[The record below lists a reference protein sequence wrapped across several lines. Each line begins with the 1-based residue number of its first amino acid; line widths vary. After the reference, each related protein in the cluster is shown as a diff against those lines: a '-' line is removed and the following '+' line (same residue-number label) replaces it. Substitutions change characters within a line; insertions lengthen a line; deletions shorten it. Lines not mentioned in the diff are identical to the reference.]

1 MATQPELRD
10 FAGLPRMGLM
20 DLFKSMVSGTSGRD
34 VGRIREERENFA
46 QNMRRKKALQE
57 AIADP
62 TLKLTAEE
70 RALTEADIARQ
81 RNEQAAREEMA
92 SDRALVEAGLPPF
105 AVTRDPFTGRP
116 RPQGVMDLENR
127 LDVTRQPP
135 PAPAPSPAPIT
146 EEQRKFRE
154 SFVLPAPTNTPA
166 TPAPQVS
173 TSPSIQ
179 PEAPKTRAPIETA
192 IPDYI
197 RPDAESSP
205 QQESSIL
212 GRFGRGIL
220 DYLSDP
226 VNRKSLAIG
235 FNAMTLNPDRGFQAA
250 MQSQIENIQ
259 EQRAITASGN
269 ATADYLD
276 GLGLTQQ
283 AALVRQNPELAA
295 DVLKSATSRDTA
307 YEKAAGQKRVDDEY
321 QIVSEAEA
329 AEFSIRKN
337 EDLLAQVRDADSNYV
352 GRLSSLK
359 TETAAILGDVP
370 GLGDALKSAEL
381 TKEWMAKAENTEALN
396 KALQSDVFA
405 AIRDLGIGARGLDTP
420 AERRFLVAVIAG
432 DVTAQRAALEEL
444 LVSKIERSRNSVKQY
459 NRRLGAGELDDY
471 QRVMK
476 RTLNPINIEDQQQTI
491 EGVSDEELF
500 AAIAR
505 NQGGA

>member
-62 TLKLTAEE
+62 SLKVTAEE

-154 SFVLPAPTNTPA
+154 SFAKPAPI
-166 TPAPQVS
+166 S
-173 TSPSIQ
+173 TEPSIQ
-179 PEAPKTRAPIETA
+179 PEAPKVRAPIETA

-205 QQESSIL
+205 QQEGNIL

-459 NRRLGAGELDDY
+459 NRRLNAGELDDY

-476 RTLNPINIEDQQQTI
+476 RTLNPIVIEDQQQII
-491 EGVSDEELF
+491 EGVSNEELL
-500 AAIAR
+500 ATIAR
-505 NQGGA
+505 NKGGA